1 MSKANFY
8 SNNII
13 NSKSLTVKIPNSTNI
28 PKGALIRVLPSS
40 KYQTSENRYFT
51 DSHLKKV
58 YRFYKQNGYE
68 KYSSL
73 SSFFSDLEKQNP
85 DCIVKTYLTV
95 YKGLKECSIYP
106 FLKNTDRY
114 VYKSIEEQNF
124 IEEIIEETYYHV
136 YYTLKDK
143 LDVSKVRSLDQL
155 RTYIKMAIKHKAH
168 LDRAIKSFNRTKPV
182 DFSDIK
188 YTPGLGD
195 DSMDNYYITKETR
208 TLIRRI
214 IDNYLKDKDKIDT
227 LIMVNHLMKYGI
239 SYGDFTDS
247 RWSLK
252 RIAYICGVTERTVQ
266 YRKKK
271 IIKELTVIYNKEII
285 PLLLN

>member
-8 SNNII
+8 SNNIG
-13 NSKSLTVKIPNSTNI
+13 NSKSLAVKIQNSINI
-28 PKGALIRVLPSS
+28 PKGALIRVLPPS
-40 KYQTSENRYFT
+40 KYQTPESRYFAET
-51 DSHLKKV
+51 HLKNI

-68 KYSSL
+68 QYSSFND
-73 SSFFSDLEKQNP
+73 FFSDLEKQNP

-106 FLKNTDRY
+106 YLKNTDRY
-114 VYKSIEEQNF
+114 IYKSIEEQNF

-136 YYTLKDK
+136 FYTLKDK

-168 LDRAIKSFNRTKPV
+168 
-182 DFSDIK
+182 
-188 YTPGLGD
+188 
-195 DSMDNYYITKETR
+195 
-208 TLIRRI
+208 
-214 IDNYLKDKDKIDT
+214 IDT
-227 LIMVNHLMKYGI
+227 LIIVNHLMKYGI

-252 RIAYICGVTERTVQ
+252 RIANICGVTERTVQ
-266 YRKKK
+266 YRKKR
-271 IIKELTVIYNKEII
+271 IIKELTAIYNKEIL
-285 PLLLN
+285 PLLSD

>member
-136 YYTLKDK
+136 FYTLKDK
-143 LDVSKVRSLDQL
+143 LDVNKVRNLEQL
-155 RTYIKMAIKHKAH
+155 RTYIKMVIKHKAH

-182 DFSDIK
+182 GFLDIK

-195 DSMDNYYITKETR
+195 NSMDNSIEMLILYFLNPTNCDSLSLTYIQA
-208 TLIRRI
+208 
-214 IDNYLKDKDKIDT
+214 IDKYLNQIQHE
-227 LIMVNHLMKYGI
+227 IA
-239 SYGDFTDS
+239 SYEY
-247 RWSLK
+247 K
-252 RIAYICGVTERTVQ
+252 
-266 YRKKK
+266 
-271 IIKELTVIYNKEII
+271 
-285 PLLLN
+285 LLLNNIPTIIIFIERVKSEISKC

>member
-1 MSKANFY
+1 MSKANFN
-8 SNNII
+8 SNNIDK
-13 NSKSLTVKIPNSTNI
+13 SKSLAVKIQNSTNI
-28 PKGALIRVLPSS
+28 PKGALIRVLPPS
-40 KYQTSENRYFT
+40 KYQTSESRYFT
-51 DSHLKKV
+51 DTHLKYV
-58 YRFYKQNGYE
+58 YKFYKQNGYE
-68 KYSSL
+68 QYSSF
-73 SSFFSDLEKQNP
+73 SDFFSDLEKQNP

-114 VYKSIEEQNF
+114 NYKSIEEQNF

-136 YYTLKDK
+136 FYTLKDK

-188 YTPGLGD
+188 YTHGLGD

-214 IDNYLKDKDKIDT
+214 IDNHLKDKDKIDT
-227 LIMVNHLMKYGI
+227 LIIVNHLMKYGI
-239 SYGDFTDS
+239 SYGNFTDS

-252 RIAYICGVTERTVQ
+252 RIADICGITERAVQ
-266 YRKKK
+266 YRKKR
-271 IIKELTVIYNKEII
+271 IIKELTEIYNKEIL
-285 PLLLN
+285 PLISD

>member
-8 SNNII
+8 RNNID
-13 NSKSLTVKIPNSTNI
+13 NSKSLAVKIQNSTNI
-28 PKGALIRVLPSS
+28 PKGALIRVLPPS
-40 KYQTSENRYFT
+40 KYQTSESRYFAET
-51 DSHLKKV
+51 HLKNI
-58 YRFYKQNGYE
+58 YRFYKQNGY
-68 KYSSL
+68 KQYSSFSDFL
-73 SSFFSDLEKQNP
+73 SDLEKQNS
-85 DCIVKTYLTV
+85 DCIIKTYLTV

-114 VYKSIEEQNF
+114 IYKSIEEQNF

-136 YYTLKDK
+136 FYTLKDK

-155 RTYIKMAIKHKAH
+155 RTYIKIAIKHKAH

-188 YTPGLGD
+188 YTPSLGV

-227 LIMVNHLMKYGI
+227 LIIVNNLMKYGI

-266 YRKKK
+266 YRKKR
-271 IIKELTVIYNKEII
+271 IIKELTAIYNKEIL
-285 PLLLN
+285 PLLFN